1 MVDPSDPTAFIFLY
15 KRNLIP
21 LYVVLCSLVW
31 VLHDY
36 FITLE
41 DEVTY
46 IWKQS
51 HNFARFMFFWI
62 RYYTI
67 VLLIFEVVQ
76 TYSLTLPGARTRER
90 CLAAYLAVRIVGAI
104 SLWSVEII
112 MQLRIYA
119 LFNRSKKVAFFNGIL
134 FLISIG
140 LFLRILVVN
149 TSRRTDTIEPFI
161 RLPLPGCPLVSCSGH
176 WTLWIPATVYEFF
189 LFGLALYKAATSST
203 AGIKLNHRPSL
214 MAVLLQENL
223 LYFLV
228 IGCILTFNNIMVVG
242 ATRIPWFGFGPFHAS
257 IGIATSRMF
266 IHLRKFSTEGMEGES
281 ALSPEEIRFVD
292 PAPSIA

>member
-1 MVDPSDPTAFIFLY
+1 MFDPSAEFIVLY

-21 LYVVLCSLVW
+21 LYVVPCSLVW
-31 VLHDY
+31 FLHDY

-46 IWKQS
+46 IWKQN
-51 HNFARFMFFWI
+51 HNFGRFMFFWI

-67 VLLIFEVVQ
+67 VLLIFEVFQ
-76 TYSLTLPGARTRER
+76 MYSFALPGARTREL
-90 CLAAYLAVRIVGAI
+90 CFAAYLAIRIMSAI

-119 LFNRSKKVAFFNGIL
+119 LFNCSKKVALFNGIL

-140 LFLRILVVN
+140 LFLWILVVN
-149 TSRRTDTIEPFI
+149 AFHRTDIIEPFI
-161 RLPLPGCPLVSCSGH
+161 GLPLPGCPLVNCSSH
-176 WTLWIPATVYEFF
+176 WTLWIPATVYEFL

-203 AGIKLNHRPSL
+203 ARIKFNDRPSL
-214 MAVLLQENL
+214 AAVLLRENL

-242 ATRIPWFGFGPFHAS
+242 LTNVPWFGFGPFHAS

-266 IHLRKFSTEGMEGES
+266 IHLRKFSTEGLEGES
-281 ALSPEEIRFVD
+281 TSLSEEIRFAGS
-292 PAPSIA
+292 APVIASV